1 MSSGPF
7 GAQLK
12 VVEDVPAAVRAG
24 LKKGWTQANLA
35 RQVGMQQPTIA
46 RLEGGN
52 YDRVS
57 LPTVKKVARALG
69 AEIKINSPRK
79 RSRAA
84 AGKIVLWLP
93 RLCRPALSVH
103 KLPHVAG
110 QIVLIALA
118 PRQRI
123 DARRQPVH
131 VVIGVCGRIAPR
143 VGDVKQV
150 ALRIVSKPRGPV
162 QRIEHL
168 GQPVQPVVSMDC
180 RVAETI

>member
-123 DARRQPVH
+123 
-131 VVIGVCGRIAPR
+131 
-143 VGDVKQV
+143 
-150 ALRIVSKPRGPV
+150 
-162 QRIEHL
+162 EHL
-168 GQPVQPVVSMDC
+168 GEPVQPVVSIDC